1 MRILWSVSCLN
12 LGTPAIKCLP
22 CLSAKSVAI
31 FLAPYLTA
39 ELKPLGGT
47 GHRLWA
53 SSSSQFWRGE
63 ERDVKR
69 LGPFVPTRTLS
80 DFHWWAI
87 KLVSEMDVT
96 SVKKSHFPITFFIPH
111 ILGERKFNRGPILPE
126 ESCAL
131 IMSRAH

>member
-1 MRILWSVSCLN
+1 MRILWPVSCLT

-39 ELKPLGGT
+39 EFKPKT
-47 GHRLWA
+47 DHRLWA
-53 SSSSQFWRGE
+53 SSSSWFWRGE

-69 LGPFVPTRTLS
+69 LGPFVSTRTRS

-87 KLVSEMDVT
+87 KLVSEMDVA
-96 SVKKSHFPITFFIPH
+96 SVKKSHFSTTFFIPH